1 MYKSKYLL
9 AAAGTLALGL
19 SMGGS
24 AVQAQSLTT
33 GDIVGKITDPTGA
46 AVSGAAVTLLSLDQG
61 TKQVVKTDAG
71 GGYRFSLLR
80 PGSYSITET
89 EMNLTAKANTVTVS
103 VGQSTTVDLVARPS
117 GADVAVEVLAAEP
130 LVQTENADLTTTFNQ
145 EQMQDLPLAG
155 ADLSSTALTAPGAT
169 LSRGGGLTSNF
180 FIFGLPGTGN
190 LFVLNGADL
199 MDPYYNINNS
209 GASNNSLGVNEVQE
223 TSIVA
228 NGYSGQ
234 YGRLPGANLNIT
246 TKSGTNQFHGNALY
260 EYNGS
265 FLNSRDWF
273 VAHNALPGDIA
284 GDRPRTVANL
294 WGGRIGGPI
303 IKDRL
308 FGFFDDEGLRYVS
321 AAAAV
326 PIYIPT
332 QAFETAVLANIA
344 ATHPNESA
352 YYQTIF
358 NLYKNANGA
367 SRAQDVNQATNGDK
381 TNGCAGFAGPIG
393 ATTFGPT
400 GQSCARVFNST
411 NNNLNTEQLY
421 AIRIDQNIGDKDKAF
436 YRYHHDFGVQ
446 ATGTDPINT
455 AFSANSTQP
464 EWDGQFNETH
474 IVSANIVN
482 NFTAAGSYYKAI
494 FGPPNYAAAVAAFP
508 TTLIF
513 TQGNFT
519 QLGGFDYNYPSGR
532 NVAQYQ
538 FVDDLSITHGRNN
551 LRLGVNFRRNNYAL
565 FANQTYATGL
575 TTVGSTADFVNGT
588 MSSASNVQY
597 AFPQTGA
604 GEIRFYSMGLYI
616 QDQLAV
622 SDQLKLTLSLRA
634 DRNSNPDCKQNCF
647 TRLNAPFY
655 ALANKGTATPY
666 NQSIIT
672 GQAQAYAGV
681 EAVNLQPRFGFAFT
695 PAGAGGRTVIRGG
708 VGSFIDSPMLAAA
721 SRFFT
726 AAPSDPLF
734 LVYGT
739 GTQSLQ
745 PSDSTSLYQ
754 VARSSDTAFQ
764 SGFANGATLASL
776 NAAVI
781 AAGGSGFAAPTYTA
795 SIVPELKN
803 PTYIEYNLE
812 LQRQMGRSDSIDIN
826 YVGNYGFDIL
836 FQDGTENA
844 ASPIGF
850 AGLPTTRPDPRFT
863 AITTLTNRGHS
874 NYNGLT
880 TSYHHQVGKGLTAS
894 VNYTYSKVL
903 GTVSN
908 GGLYGANANGI
919 QTDPL
924 LQIDPTSPSRLNYG
938 PLDYDQRHAVNAN
951 YVWNIPAPLHSH
963 LGREVLGSWTV
974 SGVLFY
980 MTGLPYGVNNSL
992 ARTGAL
998 GSSVPTAS
1006 YVLAG
1011 FVGGSKTAPCNNP
1024 NNTCL
1029 TANQFALPASFFDPN
1044 ATTTNLQYA
1053 QAQAPYGFGNL
1064 ALNSFRGP
1072 HFFDTDVR
1080 VLKGIK
1086 FYKDQYEFR
1095 FGATASNVLNH
1106 PNFANPINSVTSGTF
1121 GTITSTV
1128 VSSPSSLYGNG
1139 QGSSPSGRVLAL
1151 NVGFTF

>member
-1 MYKSKYLL
+1 MYRSKYLL
-9 AAAGTLALGL
+9 TAAGTLALGL
-19 SMGGS
+19 ALSG
-24 AVQAQSLTT
+24 AVQAQTLTT

-46 AVSGAAVTLLSLDQG
+46 AVAGVDVTLVSLDQG
-61 TKQVVKTDAG
+61 TKQTVKTDAS

-80 PGSYSITET
+80 PGSYSVTET
-89 EMNLTAKANTVTVS
+89 EMNLTAKADKVAVS
-103 VGQSTTVDLVARPS
+103 VGQATTVDLVARPN
-117 GADVAVEVLAAEP
+117 GAYVAVEVLASQP
-130 LVQTENADLTTTFNQ
+130 LVQTEDANLTTTFSQ
-145 EQMQDLPLAG
+145 EQMQELPLAG
-155 ADLSSTALTAPGAT
+155 ADLSSTALTAPGAVMST
-169 LSRGGGLTSNF
+169 GGGLTSNF

-199 MDPYYNINNS
+199 MDPYYNVNNS
-209 GASNNSLGVNEVQE
+209 GASNNSLGVNEIQE

-228 NGYSGQ
+228 NGYTGQ
-234 YGRLPGANLNIT
+234 YGRLPGANLNFT
-246 TKSGTNQFHGNALY
+246 TKSGGNQFHGNALY
-260 EYNGS
+260 QFNGS

-273 VAHNALPGDIA
+273 VAHNAVA
-284 GDRPRTVANL
+284 GETAGGRPRTIANQ
-294 WGGRIGGPI
+294 WGGSIGGPI

-308 FGFFDDEGLRYVS
+308 FGFFDDEGLHYVS
-321 AAAAV
+321 AAQATPV
-326 PIYIPT
+326 YLPT
-332 QAFETAVLANIA
+332 QAFENAVLANIA
-344 ATHPNESA
+344 ANHPNESA
-352 YYQTIF
+352 YYQSIF
-358 NLYKNANGA
+358 NLYNNANGA
-367 SRAQDVNQATNGDK
+367 SRAQDVNYALNHDAN
-381 TNGCAGFAGPIG
+381 NGCAKFSGLIAG
-393 ATTFGPT
+393 TNFGPS
-400 GQSCARVFNST
+400 GLSCARLFNST

-436 YRYHHDFGVQ
+436 YRYHHDYGVQ

-455 AFSANSTQP
+455 AFSANSVQP

-474 IVSANIVN
+474 IISTNIVN

-494 FGPPNYAAAVAAFP
+494 FGPPNYAAAIATFP
-508 TTLIF
+508 TTITF

-519 QLGGFDYNYPSGR
+519 QLGGSDYNYPSGR

-551 LRLGVNFRRNNYAL
+551 LRMGVNFRRNNYAL
-565 FANQTYATGL
+565 FANQTYVNGL

-588 MSSASNVQY
+588 ASSASNVQY

-604 GEIRFYSMGLYI
+604 GEIRFYSLGLYF

-622 SDQLKLTLSLRA
+622 SDKLKVTLSLRA
-634 DRNSNPDCKQNCF
+634 DRNSDPACKRNCF

-655 ALANKGTATPY
+655 ALANKGVTTPY
-666 NQSIIT
+666 NQSILT
-672 GQAQAYAGV
+672 GQSQAYAGV

-695 PAGAGGRTVIRGG
+695 PAGGGGHTVIRGG
-708 VGSFIDSPMLAAA
+708 VGSFIDSPLLAAA

-734 LVYGT
+734 QIYGT

-745 PSDSTSLYQ
+745 PGDASSLYQ
-754 VARSSDTAFQ
+754 VARASNTAFQ
-764 SGFANGATLASL
+764 NGFANGATLPSL
-776 NAAVI
+776 NAAVV
-781 AAGGSGFAAPTYTA
+781 AAGGTGFAAPTYTA

-812 LQRQMGRSDSIDIN
+812 LQRQVSRADAFDIN
-826 YVGNYGFDIL
+826 YVGNYGFDVL
-836 FQDGTENA
+836 LQDGTENA

-863 AITTLTNRGHS
+863 AVTTLTNRAHS

-880 TSYHHQVGKGLTAS
+880 TSYQHNSGKGLTVS
-894 VNYTYSKVL
+894 VNYTYAKVL
-903 GTVSN
+903 GTTSN
-908 GGLYGANANGI
+908 GGLYGANAGI
-919 QTDPL
+919 ETDPL

-938 PLDYDQRHAVNAN
+938 PLDYDVRHNVNAN
-951 YVWNIPAPLHSH
+951 YVWNIPAPLHNH
-963 LGREVLGSWTV
+963 FAREVLGSWTL

-980 MTGLPYGVNNSL
+980 KTGLPYSVFNSL

-998 GSSVPTAS
+998 GSSTPAGS

-1011 FVGGSKTAPCNNP
+1011 FLGGNKNAPCNNP

-1029 TANQFALPASFFDPN
+1029 TASQFALPASFFVPN

-1080 VLKGIK
+1080 VLKGVK
-1086 FYKDQYEFR
+1086 FYKDRYEFR

-1106 PNFANPINSVTSGTF
+1106 PNFSNPTNSLTSGTF
-1121 GTITSTV
+1121 GTIQQTV

-1151 NVGFTF
+1151 NAGFTF